1 LRQYAAEQLASI
13 GENEAMGDAH
23 CAFFAELAANQMQ
36 ALYRGDHSK
45 MLADLDNLRAAWRWA
60 VNHLRLEDIRK
71 MLFPMGWFYDLRAYY
86 PESVAAIRLAVD
98 ALHMSDPRGLQGI
111 VYGKALAA
119 YGIRGQRLYGAD
131 HGRPYLRQ
139 GLEIMR
145 RLGAREDL
153 AWPQI
158 LSLFHYSAVADPEL
172 QQSYEKYCLDSL
184 ATFEEMNDPY
194 GVAFTLV
201 VLGSNYRQHDRYAEA
216 QLSIERGLAMS
227 RSLDDREGM
236 AHALRRLGELTLY
249 LGRYDEACEN
259 FQEEAAQWGEL
270 RLPRLE
276 AEALRSL
283 GETYL
288 AQEDFERADQALKE
302 SLSGFEQVGDQGN
315 ALLSLLDLVRLAL
328 LQEQPQ
334 IAHRLLQEARSI
346 MGGRQDREEQ
356 AQWWLLSGRAYL
368 QQNNL
373 EIAHLVLSRALEYS
387 FQGSRLTLVRTT
399 LDLADL
405 KLHQGD
411 EENAARLTGFAQSH
425 SGMPAALKQQRL
437 EPLQAKLSA
446 ALEDDLLAA
455 LYGEGAALDAQAI
468 AKMASVEIT
477 SM

>member
-1 LRQYAAEQLASI
+1 
-13 GENEAMGDAH
+13 
-23 CAFFAELAANQMQ
+23 
-36 ALYRGDHSK
+36 
-45 MLADLDNLRAAWRWA
+45 
-60 VNHLRLEDIRK
+60 
-71 MLFPMGWFYDLRAYY
+71 
-86 PESVAAIRLAVD
+86 
-98 ALHMSDPRGLQGI
+98 
-111 VYGKALAA
+111 
-119 YGIRGQRLYGAD
+119 
-131 HGRPYLRQ
+131 
-139 GLEIMR
+139 
-145 RLGAREDL
+145 
-153 AWPQI
+153 
-158 LSLFHYSAVADPEL
+158 
-172 QQSYEKYCLDSL
+172 
-184 ATFEEMNDPY
+184 
-194 GVAFTLV
+194 
-201 VLGSNYRQHDRYAEA
+201 
-216 QLSIERGLAMS
+216 
-227 RSLDDREGM
+227 M

-315 ALLSLLDLVRLAL
+315 ALLSLLDLVRLVL
-328 LQEQPQ
+328 TQEQPQ

-346 MGGRQDREEQ
+346 MDGRQDREEQ

-373 EIAHLVLSRALEYS
+373 EIAHLALSRALEYS

-399 LDLADL
+399 LGLADL

-411 EENAARLTGFAQSH
+411 EGNAARLTGFAQSH

-437 EPLQAKLSA
+437 EPLQVKLLA

-468 AKMASVEIT
+468 AKMASVDIT
-477 SM
+477 SI